1 MTDDRSAKDYL
12 LQLLILKKRIARA
25 KQELAEVRELALCI
39 GSFDYS
45 KDPVKT
51 SKKGDNIENRIVKID
66 EVERK
71 LSRLIVDYLEKAE
84 EIRWRIGMVENETFK
99 ELLLMRY
106 ADGLKLEE
114 ISVKLGYSYNHVR
127 HLHGLALLEFERANE
142 DIFKS

>member
-1 MTDDRSAKDYL
+1 MTDDKSAKEYL
-12 LQLLILKKRIARA
+12 VQLLILKKRIARA

-51 SKKGDNIENRIVKID
+51 SKKGDNIEKSVIKID
-66 EVERK
+66 EAERK
-71 LSRLIVDYLEKAE
+71 LSRLICEYLETAGV
-84 EIRWRIGMVENETFK
+84 IRRQIERIENETFK